1 MNSLSNKPDK
11 PEKNIWYSDKC
22 IACHS
27 PRLINFQK
35 KHFSNSLPSNWV
47 VESTLELLE
56 VNECLSSYKFC
67 LTCNHFFREPLY
79 RDSLLYSENGPVIR
93 SKAFKK
99 YTGNDYKAEA
109 VAAVA
114 GDLKKGFKFSSNQL
128 KKQSI
133 IAERISRRISLTEP
147 TQKTIKILDYGAGSG
162 YFLDLFTPIFYKELC
177 LDNIEFYNYD
187 LGVLETPEANST
199 QKARFIADP
208 EKIKRISPFDVICC
222 SDVLE
227 HLADPLEFTRQMS
240 SLLKEGGIIFLEV
253 PLELTG
259 LRKQTGPSAHISFFT
274 RNSLGNL
281 LGHSGFSGIS
291 AYSDAFSSYRGAP
304 CSICNGIGIKKSSGN
319 VYRPVL
325 RWLDLVIDFMKA
337 YTAGSIRSLL
347 RRLERLQ

>member
-1 MNSLSNKPDK
+1 MNSVSNKPGG
-11 PEKNIWYSDKC
+11 NIWYSDKC
-22 IACHS
+22 IVCHS
-27 PRLINFQK
+27 PNLINFQK

-47 VESTLELLE
+47 AESTLELLE
-56 VNECLSSYKFC
+56 VNECLASYKFC

-79 RDSLLYSENGPVIR
+79 RDSLLYSEKGPVIR

-99 YTGNDYKAEA
+99 YTGNDYKSEA

-114 GDLKKGFKFSSNQL
+114 GDLRKGFKFSSNQL

-133 IAERISRRISLTEP
+133 IAERIGRRVGLREV
-147 TQKTIKILDYGAGSG
+147 TQETIKILDYGAGSG

-177 LDNIEFYNYD
+177 LDNVEFYNYD
-187 LGVLETPEANST
+187 LAVEETPEVNPPT
-199 QKARFIADP
+199 KARFIADP
-208 EKIKRISPFDVICC
+208 EKIKKIAPFDVISC

-227 HLADPLEFTRQMS
+227 HIADPLEFTRQMS

-281 LGHSGFSGIS
+281 LKNSGFSKIS
-291 AYSDAFSSYRGAP
+291 VYSDAFSSYRGAP
-304 CSICNGIGIKKSSGN
+304 CSICQGIGIKKSSGN

-325 RWLDLVIDFMKA
+325 IWLDLGADFIKA
-337 YTAGSIRSLL
+337 YAAGAIRRLF
-347 RRLERLQ
+347 RRLER